1 MNILRKGEKEMFKN
15 ISMIVVMLSG
25 SYACLYAGTGAV
37 TPTNEEL
44 MQKAHRMQ
52 MPFIANEGQTDE
64 QVAYYAKTFGGT
76 VCV

>member
-1 MNILRKGEKEMFKN
+1 MFKN
-15 ISMIVVMLSG
+15 ISMVAVILSI

-64 QVAYYAKTFGGT
+64 QV
-76 VCV
+76 